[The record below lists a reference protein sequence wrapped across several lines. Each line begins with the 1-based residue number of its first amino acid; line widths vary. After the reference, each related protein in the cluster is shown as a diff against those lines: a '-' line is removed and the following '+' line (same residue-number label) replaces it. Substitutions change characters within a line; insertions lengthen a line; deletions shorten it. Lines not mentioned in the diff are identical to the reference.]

1 MKPSRWL
8 LPILLLAAGC
18 YPEERVWWSPKGDQ
32 ALVLLADGLHLTDSD
47 GRLGE
52 VLTDPALPKDVS
64 IKSAHWLSSGEA
76 FVARRMLRVHS
87 WEEVRARIPA
97 TEIREIEVS
106 LPLVAPL
113 LQTAAQLGSE
123 PGALD
128 ALTGGLTERQ
138 ATRLAN
144 AVRLL
149 FEREP
154 ERVERLLLALPK
166 GLDWVASL
174 RDSGAGYEIDELC
187 QYTLEAGRVS
197 RVHSLRRSLL
207 RPASQP
213 RMSPH
218 HPVLACLVAG
228 EREGDLDLQVLHL
241 QDGTTRTMAQKVSEA
256 YGWTPDGRS
265 LVFLAPLG
273 GEGEKL
279 QSLHR
284 IDVLGDNGVPATSSQ
299 PQTLAT
305 ALVLNRSA
313 LQVLSD
319 GRVLFAS
326 LPVTLP
332 ATEPDA
338 EFAPRLFLADG
349 RSVKAVP
356 TAAGDLPT
364 NLGWFVASPDGRRVA
379 VVESETDAVAVV
391 ELATGATRIL
401 SPAHPGWQCRTL
413 PAWRSSEEL
422 SYAGLTDDV
431 PSLLLWRSDAGT
443 RRLSADWPAES
454 TASWL
459 EYHKEETSSP
469 PAKQP

>member
-1 MKPSRWL
+1 M
-8 LPILLLAAGC
+8 
-18 YPEERVWWSPKGDQ
+18 D
-32 ALVLLADGLHLTDSD
+32 
-47 GRLGE
+47 
-52 VLTDPALPKDVS
+52 
-64 IKSAHWLSSGEA
+64 
-76 FVARRMLRVHS
+76 
-87 WEEVRARIPA
+87 
-97 TEIREIEVS
+97 
-106 LPLVAPL
+106 
-113 LQTAAQLGSE
+113 TAAQLGSD
-123 PGALD
+123 PGVLD
-128 ALTGGLTERQ
+128 ALTGRLTERQ

-144 AVRLL
+144 AVRLM

-166 GLDWVASL
+166 GIDWVASL
-174 RDSGAGYEIDELC
+174 RDSSTGYEINEPC
-187 QYTLEAGRVS
+187 QYTLEAGRVI
-197 RVHSLRRSLL
+197 RVQSLRRSLL
-207 RPASQP
+207 RPATHP
-213 RMSPH
+213 RVSPRQSA
-218 HPVLACLVAG
+218 VACLVAG
-228 EREGDLDLQVLHL
+228 DRAGNLNLQVLHL
-241 QDGTTRTMAQKVSEA
+241 QDGTVRTVAQKVSEA
-256 YGWTPDGRS
+256 FDWTPDGRS

-284 IDVLGDNGVPATSSQ
+284 IEVLGENGEPSSSSQ

-305 ALVLNRSA
+305 ALVLNRPA

-319 GRVLFAS
+319 GRVVFAS

-349 RSVKAVP
+349 IRVKPVP
-356 TAAGDLPT
+356 TAPGDLPT
-364 NLGWFVASPDGRRVA
+364 NLGWFVASPDGRHVA

-422 SYAGLTDDV
+422 SYAALTDQV
-431 PSLLLWRSDAGT
+431 PSLLLWRIDDGT
-443 RRLSADWPAES
+443 RRLSTDWTAES
-454 TASWL
+454 TAAWL
-459 EYHKEETSSP
+459 EYQKDEVSSP

>member
-1 MKPSRWL
+1 MKLFRSL
-8 LPILLLAAGC
+8 LPILLLAAGW
-18 YPEERVWWSPKGDQ
+18 YPEERIWWSPKGDR
-32 ALVLLADGLHLTDSD
+32 ALVLLADGLHLTNGD

-52 VLTDPALPKDVS
+52 VLNDPADPKNVS

-76 FVARRMLRVHS
+76 FVALRTQRVSS
-87 WEEVRARIPA
+87 WEDVLARIPA

-113 LQTAAQLGSE
+113 MDTAAQLGSD
-123 PGALD
+123 PGVLD
-128 ALTGGLTERQ
+128 ALTGRLTERQ

-144 AVRLL
+144 AVRLM

-166 GLDWVASL
+166 GIDWVAPL
-174 RDSGAGYEIDELC
+174 RDSSTGYEINEPC
-187 QYTLEAGRVS
+187 QYTLEAGRVI
-197 RVHSLRRSLL
+197 RVQSLRRSLL
-207 RPASQP
+207 RPATHP
-213 RMSPH
+213 RVSPRQSA
-218 HPVLACLVAG
+218 VACLVAG
-228 EREGDLDLQVLHL
+228 DRAGNLNLQVLHL
-241 QDGTTRTMAQKVSEA
+241 QDGTVRTVAQKVSEA
-256 YGWTPDGRS
+256 FDWTPDGRS

-273 GEGEKL
+273 GEGKKL

-284 IDVLGDNGVPATSSQ
+284 IEVLDENGETTSSSQ
-299 PQTLAT
+299 PQTPAT
-305 ALVLNRSA
+305 ALVLNRPA

-319 GRVLFAS
+319 GRVVFAS

-349 RSVKAVP
+349 IRVKPVP
-356 TAAGDLPT
+356 TAPGDLPT
-364 NLGWFVASPDGRRVA
+364 NLGWFVASPDGRHVA

-422 SYAGLTDDV
+422 SYAALTDQV
-431 PSLLLWRSDAGT
+431 PSLLLWRIDDGT
-443 RRLSADWPAES
+443 RRLSTDWTAES
-454 TASWL
+454 TAAWL
-459 EYHKEETSSP
+459 EYQKDEVSSP